1 MSDDVSIINFYCLN
15 EEGKSWTED
24 SISFWRSSNGTLK
37 NGLIDGN
44 NAKTGICVMHEGSAH
59 YVHGGLIENVEAI
72 HCQGCFSG
80 YPSNGL
86 VMRDVTCADS
96 WCEGT
101 TERGAKRNG
110 VFNYW

>member
-1 MSDDVSIINFYCLN
+1 MN

-24 SISFWRSSNGTLK
+24 SISIWRSSNGTLK

-44 NAKTGICVMHEGSAH
+44 NAQTGICVMYEGSESH
-59 YVHGGLIENVEAI
+59 VHGGLIQDVEAI

-96 WCEGT
+96 WCDGT
-101 TERGAKRNG
+101 PERGVKKDG